1 MTFDIK
7 LLIAS
12 LILALAVWG
21 CGRTAGPPTPAEEP
35 PPILVAV
42 AAVEQRTAIVEQTFV
57 GTVVPL
63 RTAIVASPAE
73 GQVVEF
79 LAHKG
84 SFVKAAAQGGAVPL
98 VRLRTKEAAIEL
110 AGAAAELE
118 LRQHELEELRLA
130 APHEI
135 EQARA
140 KKDAAEATMRFTQTR
155 WKLTQELQVQG
166 AASALEREEHRSAA
180 EVAEKV
186 FLERKAAWELASS
199 GVWAEKAAAA
209 QAKVEVQKRR
219 IERLRADL
227 AQREVL
233 APFDGY
239 VTEEHLQVGEW
250 VAQGGR
256 IAEVVEI
263 DDVYVDVQVSESCVA
278 ELRPG
283 TTARVVIAALGA
295 DIFAGQVAAVVPKG
309 DCQSRCFPV
318 RVRLKN
324 PASVTNP
331 GQLLLKPGM
340 FAEVKLPVRS
350 KTMLSVP
357 KDSLVLGEHSPL
369 VWVVEPEATDSAAGL
384 VRVRQV
390 SVDVAIQGPDDSRT
404 EVLGPRDAKGAL
416 PLKPGQLVVVEGND
430 RIHPDRPV
438 KIVKRWH

>member
-135 EQARA
+135 
-140 KKDAAEATMRFTQTR
+140 
-155 WKLTQELQVQG
+155 
-166 AASALEREEHRSAA
+166 
-180 EVAEKV
+180 
-186 FLERKAAWELASS
+186 
-199 GVWAEKAAAA
+199 
-209 QAKVEVQKRR
+209 
-219 IERLRADL
+219 
-227 AQREVL
+227 
-233 APFDGY
+233 
-239 VTEEHLQVGEW
+239 
-250 VAQGGR
+250 
-256 IAEVVEI
+256 
-263 DDVYVDVQVSESCVA
+263 
-278 ELRPG
+278 
-283 TTARVVIAALGA
+283 
-295 DIFAGQVAAVVPKG
+295 
-309 DCQSRCFPV
+309 
-318 RVRLKN
+318 
-324 PASVTNP
+324 
-331 GQLLLKPGM
+331 
-340 FAEVKLPVRS
+340 
-350 KTMLSVP
+350 
-357 KDSLVLGEHSPL
+357 
-369 VWVVEPEATDSAAGL
+369 
-384 VRVRQV
+384 
-390 SVDVAIQGPDDSRT
+390 
-404 EVLGPRDAKGAL
+404 
-416 PLKPGQLVVVEGND
+416 
-430 RIHPDRPV
+430 
-438 KIVKRWH
+438 